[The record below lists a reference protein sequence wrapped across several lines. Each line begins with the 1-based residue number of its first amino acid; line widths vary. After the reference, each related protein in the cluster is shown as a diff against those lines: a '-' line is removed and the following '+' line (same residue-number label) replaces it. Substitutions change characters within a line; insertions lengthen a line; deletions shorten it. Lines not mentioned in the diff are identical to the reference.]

1 MNPRLAF
8 APAVVSAV
16 LMLLPVSAAAQPA
29 VAVLAEPQNV
39 ISLDASASVEVMK
52 DQLSV
57 TLHATKEGADA
68 AAVQNALKQAIDAAL
83 AEARRSA
90 QPGQMD
96 VRTGNFS
103 LYPRYSQQ
111 GRITGWQ
118 GTAELVLEGKD
129 MARIAQ
135 VAGRL
140 NTVSIA
146 NITQSLS
153 REAREQHASEAAA
166 RAIANYKAKAQE
178 YAKEFGFAGY
188 VLREVNVST
197 SEPGG
202 HPQPLM
208 RMAKA
213 AMAEDAAV
221 PVEAGKAVVAVT
233 VSGSVVLK

>member
-1 MNPRLAF
+1 MKLR
-8 APAVVSAV
+8 PAVLPLV
-16 LMLLPVSAAAQPA
+16 LSVAALAAAPSVRAQPA
-29 VAVLAEPQNV
+29 VAVMAQPQNV
-39 ISLDASASVEVMK
+39 VSLDASASVEVTK
-52 DQLSV
+52 DQLAI
-57 TLHATKEGADA
+57 TLATTKEGADA
-68 AAVQNALKQAIDAAL
+68 SAVQNSLKQALDAAL
-83 AEARRSA
+83 AEARKSA

-129 MARIAQ
+129 LPRIAQ
-135 VAGRL
+135 TAGRL
-140 NTVSIA
+140 NTVTIA
-146 NITQSLS
+146 HIVQSLS
-153 REAREQHASEAAA
+153 REARERHAGAATA
-166 RAIANYKAKAQE
+166 QAIANYKAKAQN

-202 HPQPLM
+202 HPQPMM
-208 RMAKA
+208 RMAKG
-213 AMAEDAAV
+213 AMEDASV
-221 PVEAGKAVVAVT
+221 PVEAGKETVVVT

>member
-1 MNPRLAF
+1 MKLR
-8 APAVVSAV
+8 PAVLPLV
-16 LMLLPVSAAAQPA
+16 LSLAAWAAAPSVRAQPA
-29 VAVLAEPQNV
+29 VAVMAQPQNV
-39 ISLDASASVEVMK
+39 VSLDASASIEVTK
-52 DQLSV
+52 DQLAI
-57 TLHATKEGADA
+57 TLTTTKEGADA
-68 AAVQNALKQAIDAAL
+68 SAVQNSLKQALDAAL
-83 AEARRSA
+83 SEARKSA

-129 MARIAQ
+129 LPRIAQ
-135 VAGRL
+135 TAGRL
-140 NTVSIA
+140 NTVTIA
-146 NITQSLS
+146 HIVQSLS
-153 REAREQHASEAAA
+153 REARERHASAATA
-166 RAIANYKAKAQE
+166 QAIANYKAKAQT

-202 HPQPLM
+202 HPQPMM

-213 AMAEDAAV
+213 AMEDASV
-221 PVEAGKAVVAVT
+221 PVETGKETVVVT
-233 VSGSVVLK
+233 VSGSVVMK